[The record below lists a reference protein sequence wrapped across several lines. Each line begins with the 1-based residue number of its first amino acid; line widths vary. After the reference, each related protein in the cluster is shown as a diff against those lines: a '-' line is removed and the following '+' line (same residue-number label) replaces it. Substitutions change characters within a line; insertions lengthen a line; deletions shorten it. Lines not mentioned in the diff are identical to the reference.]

1 MDHDIIIVGAGPA
14 GLSTGL
20 HLAQLAP
27 ELAERTLI
35 LERAR
40 HPRPKLCAGGI
51 TPGGEAWLRKLALDL
66 SQVTSVDVRARLR
79 YTKSTLTTGHFFER
93 CHSGLRM
100 ARRATLNV
108 RNLLALWCIIGVF
121 RQPRPSSPLVRMCP
135 FASLV
140 PIIGGLD
147 IGGHRTPFSRI
158 HMQRIIG
165 SEHPIQEQEVFAWLS
180 ARSHL

>member
-51 TPGGEAWLRKLALDL
+51 TPGGEAWLRKLGLDL
-66 SQVTSVDVRARLR
+66 SAVTSPFDVREAHFLFEGQGFVVRREPFLFRSSGATNSMPGWPARPASGDWRSRKIPRFGR
-79 YTKSTLTTGHFFER
+79 YT
-93 CHSGLRM
+93 
-100 ARRATLNV
+100 
-108 RNLLALWCIIGVF
+108 
-121 RQPRPSSPLVRMCP
+121 
-135 FASLV
+135 ASKTV
-140 PIIGGLD
+140 
-147 IGGHRTPFSRI
+147 SR
-158 HMQRIIG
+158 
-165 SEHPIQEQEVFAWLS
+165 
-180 ARSHL
+180 